1 MSTRSSP
8 AAIFAAAAS
17 HSRSSRSVDLLTGAL
32 VTVLRSLHTRH
43 QQRQTERKLAALSD
57 WQLKDIGLH
66 RSHIGYLTRRSCTAP
81 IWRHHAKD

>member
-17 HSRSSRSVDLLTGAL
+17 RSRSSRSIDLLTGAL
-32 VTVLRSLHTRH
+32 ATVLRTTLARR

-66 RSHIGYLTRRSCTAP
+66 RSHIGYLARRSCTAP